1 MLIVGLTGGIASG
14 KSTAASFF
22 ASRGITVI
30 DADTLARELVQPG
43 QAALQKI
50 IARFGTSIV
59 NDSGELDRASLRR
72 LVFNDN
78 KARLD
83 LETILHPLIRTEMQ
97 RRVSAAK
104 SPYCILSIPLLIE
117 TGQTDLVDR
126 VLVIDSD
133 EALRYQRLRQRGLDD
148 DTITAILR
156 AQATRTQRLAIADDI
171 VPNNGNIAEMEAQLE
186 DCHQHYLKLSRE

>member
-22 ASRGITVI
+22 ESRGITVI
-30 DADTLARELVQPG
+30 DADTIARELVQSG

-50 IARFGTSIV
+50 IARFGKSIV
-59 NDSGELDRASLRR
+59 NDSGELDRSALRT
-72 LVFNDN
+72 LVFNDK
-78 KARLD
+78 KARHD
-83 LETILHPLIRTEMQ
+83 LENILHPLIRTEMQ
-97 RRVSAAK
+97 HRVSAVE
-104 SPYCILSIPLLIE
+104 SPYCILAIPLLIE

-126 VLVIDSD
+126 ILVIDSD

-156 AQATRTQRLAIADDI
+156 AQTTRSQRLAIADDI
-171 VPNNGNIAEMEAQLE
+171 VTNNGNIAEMEAQLQ
-186 DCHQHYLKLSRE
+186 DCHQRYLKLSRE